1 MLKESEVERP
11 AFAPLAVG
19 MEFCVLVTWPNGVE
33 ARINDFGY
41 QEDAQRWIDREA
53 ANWLHN
59 RAQRLSRAPSDE
71 GENLVATTELC
82 NQMLWAA

>member
-41 QEDAQRWIDREA
+41 QEDAPSRDRLA
-53 ANWLHN
+53 GLPNPW
-59 RAQRLSRAPSDE
+59 
-71 GENLVATTELC
+71 
-82 NQMLWAA
+82 